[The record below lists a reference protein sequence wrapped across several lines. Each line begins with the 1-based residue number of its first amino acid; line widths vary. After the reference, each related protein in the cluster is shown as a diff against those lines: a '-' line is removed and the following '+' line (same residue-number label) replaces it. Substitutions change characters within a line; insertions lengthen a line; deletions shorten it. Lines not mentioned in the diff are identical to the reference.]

1 MENLNFRAKI
11 VEKGKENDKYF
22 VILDNTEF
30 YPDGKGGQLGDRGQI
45 DGKEV
50 LLVKEING
58 KILHFLYEIPE
69 ENEVICKIDKERRL
83 EISREHT
90 AQHILSRILLNLYNL
105 ETLSFHMGDE
115 YSTIDI
121 PYFNFKDEELEKIEL
136 SVMKIIDEGREVKK
150 YFIDESELKN
160 YKLRKEEEIREK
172 KIRIV
177 EIENFDIT
185 MCGGTH
191 VDNTKDILI
200 FKITKIEKIKGN
212 NLRIYF
218 KTGFRA
224 YYDFLKKDSILR
236 KISKENNV
244 GIEALDNF
252 IFKLKDEKEE
262 NYKKLKS
269 VKEEFLKIYLKT
281 KINKKVFESIEFL
294 DQEDL
299 IYLGKEFIKNGANF
313 VYLYNKN
320 FGVIFLNEIKN
331 LNYDII
337 LSKLKDS
344 FNIKGGGKDFISI
357 KLNENGKEIEKFL
370 WKMIE

>member
-236 KISKENNV
+236 KISKE
-244 GIEALDNF
+244 
-252 IFKLKDEKEE
+252 
-262 NYKKLKS
+262 KLKS